1 MGFPPREVDRM
12 TVWELMACMDG
23 VAAERGWKVRGG
35 GGDLSEDE
43 LREMGIVGF
52 EGPADG

>member
-23 VAAERGWKVRGG
+23 VAAERGGKVRGG